1 MYVSDKSAGTLQVK
15 LQAVLDE
22 LSAWFHSW
30 AVAVNHSKSA
40 VMVLTTRRS
49 VPSVN
54 VNLDGIPLPQVT
66 SHKHLG
72 LMINSHLSF
81 QRHVIHTGSFN
92 WVFDHYHN
100 TTSKRFFGKPNLT
113 FRPHI
118 SGPSSEH
125 WRGFDKDTIFYV
137 SGVHHLDFFYTFSH
151 LLSYF
156 TCELHQVEPEFTKF
170 ISFVSV

>member
-15 LQAVLDE
+15 LQAVLDK

-72 LMINSHLSF
+72 LMINSHLSWSDHSAYILGKVSKKIGLLRRLRCRLPRLGLRSLYLSCVRPTLDYATCAWGPGVGAQDALRLECS
-81 QRHVIHTGSFN
+81 QRAAA
-92 WVFDHYHN
+92 
-100 TTSKRFFGKPNLT
+100 
-113 FRPHI
+113 
-118 SGPSSEH
+118 
-125 WRGFDKDTIFYV
+125 
-137 SGVHHLDFFYTFSH
+137 
-151 LLSYF
+151 
-156 TCELHQVEPEFTKF
+156 
-170 ISFVSV
+170 